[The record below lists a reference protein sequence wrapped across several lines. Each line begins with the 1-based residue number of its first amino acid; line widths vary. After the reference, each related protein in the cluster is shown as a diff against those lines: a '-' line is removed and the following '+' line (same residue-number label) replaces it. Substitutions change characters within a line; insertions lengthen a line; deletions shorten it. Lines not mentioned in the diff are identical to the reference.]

1 MANYRSANT
10 LTPGKAIEGLEANEL
25 TVYRYPQDVGSET
38 TPHYMMFYISERSGV
53 TPKEQLASDKAV
65 RALNLVEPSSQFR
78 PETQVGP
85 VAAAAVSGAA
95 GAVGGA
101 SVARGVAR
109 KATSFFGLN
118 QKTGVKVIDTTKQ
131 NLANVA
137 TTGATIAG
145 GVAGGVA
152 GAAVATAE
160 GGSARDAKFLKY
172 VVALYMNN
180 KPRTEYNATWA
191 DEDLGA
197 LGGMASEAAGAIRGI
212 MTGNGEGMAGRAEA
226 ALNAIKNAGGAGAA
240 VALQNA
246 DSAMNELGLGGMGSI
261 ASAASAFSGTAVNP
275 FKSQLFKTMNFRNFN
290 FDYTFIPKNDYEMN
304 QVLDIIDLFKYY
316 MHPTLGQEKFFVSY
330 PAEFQIEY
338 HFKNG
343 GRNLNLFR
351 TSSCALT
358 NMKVEYGGSD
368 FISVRGTGGAPSE
381 ISLSLTFLELELLFR
396 DRIATAGF

>member
-1 MANYRSANT
+1 M
-10 LTPGKAIEGLEANEL
+10 GGGI
-25 TVYRYPQDVGSET
+25 
-38 TPHYMMFYISERSGV
+38 
-53 TPKEQLASDKAV
+53 
-65 RALNLVEPSSQFR
+65 
-78 PETQVGP
+78 
-85 VAAAAVSGAA
+85 AA
-95 GAVGGA
+95 
-101 SVARGVAR
+101 
-109 KATSFFGLN
+109 
-118 QKTGVKVIDTTKQ
+118 
-131 NLANVA
+131 
-137 TTGATIAG
+137 
-145 GVAGGVA
+145 
-152 GAAVATAE
+152 AAVATAE

-212 MTGNGEGMAGRAEA
+212 MTGNGEGMAGRAKA
-226 ALNAIKNAGGAGAA
+226 ALDAIKTAGGAGAA
-240 VALQNA
+240 MAMQNA
-246 DSAMNELGLGGMGSI
+246 DNAMNEMGLGGMGSI

-275 FKSQLFKTMNFRNFN
+275 FKSQLFKTMNFRSFN
-290 FDYTFIPKNDYEMN
+290 FDYTFIPKNDYEMG

-316 MHPTLGQEKFFVSY
+316 MHPTLGEEKFFVSY

-338 HFKNG
+338 HYRDE
-343 GRNLNLFR
+343 GRNTNLFR